1 MDKTI
6 KLYNFPDAANITKLI
21 AISATAPTEYEVGD
35 HYINVSS
42 RPGKLYIAITD
53 GTNMY
58 WKEIMFVDGM
68 YYILI
73 KNSTPTVYYY
83 SNGTLNAN
91 VQVGFPNAADN
102 NEIYSFSYS
111 ASRMGNAPS
120 IQATFERRDCF
131 DDLWTD
137 RTCVIFND
145 TLFFIDKTPPSQYS
159 NESERYK
166 HTIEFVSERRLLEDV
181 YFTNIVDYSSWLAY
195 PVALKTEFS
204 FFGDISQIATRLNES
219 MKYSKLQKNGI
230 GFSVVVDDDQYTSDF
245 ISSLEE
251 PEQLIE
257 ISATTL
263 KETLDMIFE
272 KWEVPY
278 YFDGYDIHIGF
289 SNKPLMDDAGET
301 FPTFQYGIGNQ
312 ILLTS
317 KNQSNDIINR
327 ITGRGSSDNIPYYYP
342 NETPNGIAAHY
353 LRSGSEIQNAVDIVV
368 PYRIGSVIP
377 STTTTPAPD
386 GDYIKYEE
394 YEGTYNYDQSEFQYH
409 VSHIDVDDNG
419 NVVNSNPPDNISLNV
434 NNDAQYVYSGSN
446 GQNSYYVNGV
456 FYKRF
461 YARLNKHENNP
472 NLITTTGVS
481 INENI
486 STKGIAFV
494 ADSAYYDVYSNSK
507 AAKFEAWIYSLT
519 DPSQEN
525 WVYDP
530 RIGTKVLDLS
540 YTATVVNGRRVFSW
554 SDGTT
559 TQTSPTSDG
568 ISEKF
573 PIQIT
578 GQSYGDVLVFSTTV
592 YVEDDFYTYEMSDAA
607 YGHNIGDN
615 INDAHDLQNKCQ
627 KGRKYLSE
635 VTRTIIIQTYE
646 DTDRWVW
653 HGNIDN
659 PYFLLRDIG
668 LKLGNSIT
676 PQTNDIIY
684 FDSSDVLPFSDSLLH
699 SYYRDNDD
707 VWIDAKNNTYIKSPN
722 VYYSFENLYAFS
734 NAHESIQD
742 NEDIK
747 PTITGVYN
755 NESTPKRI
763 DKIVAV
769 DFDANDNNE
778 KDENGQYYHPYFFVK
793 LAKTSVSGGK
803 GFNLFDCA
811 SDSGNM
817 TMNMK
822 SGLCGGCSFE
832 IGVKNG
838 SDGYAQNPI
847 AVFEQA
853 TTINGVTYAA
863 GTPYRDSNGNVK
875 LSGAPYQDS
884 QQDTEHHSVWIA
896 LKKDDSTF
904 SPQVLPEGTMIPAAN
919 DEFVFTNIN
928 LPYAY
933 VTAAEQR
940 LTKYLLDTMEEE
952 NVRKYDYQIKLSS
965 IFYKHSKEVLDRWL
979 NESAKILF
987 VYDGNTYDYY
997 VDSYT
1002 YNMNAEST
1010 LPEVSITLKEKIRTI
1025 KSKFRQLVEQEAY
1038 KQNINEGITSENGSL
1053 KSSSRD
1059 DSVHNLNVS
1068 GDININGV
1076 SLRSQIDYI
1085 NSQTEKNRMDAEN
1098 ESVSMKSD
1106 AHIVR
1111 DLDNLFIDGLFLTN
1125 YNTFSDTSGSKEPLY
1140 SIAKGGYFGGNK
1152 LLMNLQYDENIFI
1165 RQLIPID
1172 NGDYTITMVIR
1183 QENGG
1188 NVEIEPIVQKSVGQ
1202 DSWDIHVR
1210 ISIYNSDKEFIDVIY
1225 NVITITNEYKNYTF
1239 KIPYNDEINA
1249 AYFSIGFINTENKS
1263 FYASV
1268 NGIQVFAGDYTYT
1281 DADGN
1286 LCASSILPTRYS
1298 VGSREYEWLAKNTLK
1313 KKDAGKAKNGIIVLR
1328 AIPLDNARYG
1338 ERYFFAGGIS
1348 VKSQNTDYDFD
1359 ELEGWS
1365 NLYGGNGPVDWV
1377 CGRYK
1382 TENPVIV
1389 TIPDNFDATSFVT
1402 DSDYRESLCKD
1413 ASNLSTKDLAS
1424 PYFEIVNGKVV
1435 CIKEVN
1441 VDFDKKK
1448 IQGTKLYYDIK
1459 YKVGTGQYIR
1469 KGEIPYNHDK
1479 SGYGICHL
1487 RHAKSRKH
1495 DGMRSKWKY
1504 KMTSPVHD
1512 IRGNLFEVVGISRRK
1527 ISSKRT
1533 KINIICRKNGTDW
1546 TGTERWIKI

>member
-1 MDKTI
+1 MDKTL
-6 KLYNFPDAANITKLI
+6 KLYNFPAAGSIVKVI
-21 AISATAPTEYEVGD
+21 AVSATAPSEYEVGD
-35 HYINVSS
+35 HYINISTN
-42 RPGKLYIAITD
+42 PAKLYLAITD
-53 GTNMY
+53 GVTLSWM
-58 WKEIMFVDGM
+58 ESRFVEGK

-73 KNSTPTVYYY
+73 ENSTPSVCYYH
-83 SNGTLNAN
+83 SGTLTRN
-91 VQVGFPNAADN
+91 VQIGFPNSTDN

-111 ASRMGNAPS
+111 AARMGNAPS
-120 IQATFERRDCF
+120 IQATFEHRDCF

-145 TLFFIDKTPPSQYS
+145 TLFFIDKKPSSQYS

-166 HTIEFVSERRLLEDV
+166 HTIEFVSERKLLETV
-181 YFTNIVDYSSWLAY
+181 YFTNMVDYSSWVND
-195 PVALKTEFS
+195 PVALETEFS
-204 FFGDISQIATRLNES
+204 FFGDISQIVTRLNES

-230 GFSVVVDDDQYTSDF
+230 GFSVAVDDDEYTSDF

-263 KETLDMIFE
+263 KETLDMVFE

-289 SNKPLMDDAGET
+289 SNKPLMDDAGDA
-301 FPTFQYGIGNQ
+301 FPTFLYGIGNQ

-317 KNQSNDIINR
+317 KSQSNDIINR

-353 LRSGSEIQNAVDIVV
+353 LRSGSEIQDAVDIVV
-368 PYRIGSVIP
+368 PYRIASVIP
-377 STTTTPAPD
+377 STTTTPNPD

-409 VSHIDVDDNG
+409 ISHIDVDDNG
-419 NVVNSNPPDNISLNV
+419 NIVNSNPPDNISLNV
-434 NNDAQYVYSGSN
+434 NNDAQYVYSGIN
-446 GQNSYYVNGV
+446 GRNSYYVNGV

-461 YARLNKHENNP
+461 YARLNKHENDP
-472 NLITTTGVS
+472 NLITTTGIS

-494 ADSAYYDVYSNSK
+494 ADSAYYNVYSNSK

-540 YTATVVNGRRVFSW
+540 YTATVANGRRVFSW

-607 YGHNIGDN
+607 YGHDIGDN
-615 INDAHDLQNKCQ
+615 INDTHDLQTKCQ

-635 VTRTIIIQTYE
+635 VTRTIITQTYE
-646 DTDRWVW
+646 DTERWVW

-659 PYFLLRDIG
+659 PYFLLSDIG
-668 LKLGNSIT
+668 LKLGNSIR
-676 PQTNDIIY
+676 PQTDDIIY
-684 FDSSDVLPFSDSLLH
+684 FDSSDVLPSSASLLP

-707 VWIDAKNNTYIKSPN
+707 VWIDAKNNTYIKSQN
-722 VYYSFENLYAFS
+722 VYYYFENLYAFS

-778 KDENGQYYHPYFFVK
+778 KDENGNYYHPYFFVK

-838 SDGYAQNPI
+838 SDGYAKNPI

-863 GTPYRDSNGNVK
+863 GTPYRDSNGDVK

-884 QQDTEHHSVWIA
+884 QQDTEHNSVWIA

-940 LTKYLLDTMEEE
+940 LTRYLLDTMEKE

-979 NESAKILF
+979 NEAAKILF

-1010 LPEVSITLKEKIRTI
+1010 LPEVSITLKEKIRTM
-1025 KSKFRQLVEQEAY
+1025 KSKFRQLLVEQAAY
-1038 KQNINEGITSENGSL
+1038 KQTADKGTTSENGRL

-1059 DSVHNLNVS
+1059 DSVRNLNVS

-1106 AHIVR
+1106 AQIVR
-1111 DLDNLFIDGLFLTN
+1111 DLDNLFIDGLFLTD
-1125 YNTFSDTSGSKEPLY
+1125 YNTFSDTSGSKEPLFR
-1140 SIAKGGYFGGNK
+1140 IAKGGYFGGNK
-1152 LLMNLQYDENIFI
+1152 LLMILPYDELIAI
-1165 RQLIPID
+1165 DTLIPIENVD
-1172 NGDYTITMVIR
+1172 HTITMAIKH
-1183 QENGG
+1183 ENDG
-1188 NVEIEPIVQKSVGQ
+1188 NVEIEQSVGQ
-1202 DSWDIHVR
+1202 DSWEAHVLIYIH
-1210 ISIYNSDKEFIDVIY
+1210 NSDKKIIDGID
-1225 NVITITNEYKNYTF
+1225 NVITITDEYKNYAF
-1239 KIPYNDEINA
+1239 KIPYNDNINA
-1249 AYFSIGFINTENKS
+1249 AYFSIGFANTSNNA
-1263 FYASV
+1263 FRASV
-1268 NGIQVFAGDYTYT
+1268 NGIQAFAGDYTYE

-1286 LCASSILPTRYS
+1286 LCASSILPTRYY

-1313 KKDAGKAKNGIIVLR
+1313 NKDAGKAKNGIIVLR
-1328 AIPLDNARYG
+1328 AIPLDHAKYG

-1365 NLYGGNGPVDWV
+1365 SIYGSNGPVGWV
-1377 CGRYK
+1377 CGRYM
-1382 TENPVIV
+1382 TDTPVLV
-1389 TIPDNFDATSFVT
+1389 TIPKNFNADSFLT
-1402 DSDYRESLCKD
+1402 NSSYIESLCQD

-1435 CIKEVN
+1435 CTKEVN
-1441 VDFDKKK
+1441 VNFDKKT
-1448 IQGTKLYYDIK
+1448 IQGKRLYYVIK
-1459 YKVGTGQYIR
+1459 YDNQGKYVR
-1469 KGEIPYNHDK
+1469 KWRISNNHDR
-1479 SGYGICHL
+1479 SGYGRCHL
-1487 RHAKSRKH
+1487 RPAKTRKH
-1495 DGMRSKWKY
+1495 DGIRSKWKY
-1504 KMTSPVHD
+1504 KMTSPALSLK
-1512 IRGNLFEVVGISRRK
+1512 GNLFEVVGISRRK
-1527 ISSKRT
+1527 ISVKRIR
-1533 KINIICRKNGTDW
+1533 INIIQRKNATPWIGTA
-1546 TGTERWIKI
+1546 RWMKV